1 MHENEPEIIPHVL
14 LVDDEEDLVVLLAR
28 RLKKRGMDVATAT
41 SGQEALALAHHRRFD
56 VAVVDLKMPGMD
68 GVEVM
73 QRLKELQPFVQAIM
87 FTGHG
92 STESALEAGRL
103 EAFRYVMKPCPFDE
117 LVGIIREA
125 LQHRQTRLR
134 EMFRAEMQ
142 DVMRSQA
149 TASDILA
156 AGERLRRKYEQD

>member
-1 MHENEPEIIPHVL
+1 MQENVQELTPHVL
-14 LVDDEEDLVVLLAR
+14 LVDDEEDLVTLLAQ
-28 RLKKRGMDVATAT
+28 RLRKRGMDVSTAT
-41 SGQEALALAHHRRFD
+41 SGPEALAIAADRRFD

-68 GVEVM
+68 GVQVM
-73 QRLKELQPFVQAIM
+73 QRLKEMQPYVETVM

-92 STESALEAGRL
+92 STDSALEAGKL

-117 LVGIIREA
+117 LVAIIREA
-125 LQHRQTRLR
+125 HHRRRTRLR
-134 EMFRAEMQ
+134 EMFQAEMQ

-156 AGERLRRKYEQD
+156 AGEHLRRKYEQD